1 MAAFPS
7 LILKDR
13 IEQQTIAIDEYRRTG
28 GYEGLGEMLNHE
40 SPKDIKQ
47 TVLDSGLQ
55 GRGGAGFPAGK
66 KWQLLPDD
74 APHPRYIVANT
85 DEMEPGTFK
94 DRLLLSVNPH
104 TVIEGMIIAGYAN
117 SAEKGYFFIRPSYQ
131 QVAVIFEKALSE
143 ARTAGFLG
151 RKILGSDFSF
161 DIVVHRS
168 AGRYICG
175 EAKGLIHALQGQRP
189 HPNIEAHLTESGL
202 WGQPTIVNN
211 AETLAY
217 VPFILRNGAQWFR
230 DLGKHDKAPG
240 NKIYSVC
247 GRVRRPGVFELP
259 FGTPL
264 GEILQEHAGGM
275 LPGYRFKACVP
286 GGASTRYLTEA
297 SFDVPMDFESVAEIG
312 PGHRLGTGAIMV
324 FDHTC
329 CLVAIT
335 LNMIQFFARESC
347 GWCTPCR
354 EGLPYM
360 ETLLAAIERGEGK
373 AEFLPLLEEMCDHM
387 QHAYCAFAPGAAAPV
402 QGLLEDF
409 SDEVEAHIAQKKC
422 PVEHDDPNQWP
433 SPPMPGV
440 EDLEAG
446 NERHPS
452 CPS

>member
-1 MAAFPS
+1 MPAAQT
-7 LILKDR
+7 LILRDR
-13 IEQQTIAIDEYRRTG
+13 LEHETISIDKYRRTG
-28 GYEGLGEMLNHE
+28 GYEGLRELLNHE
-40 SPKDIKQ
+40 APENIKK

-117 SAEKGYFFIRPSYQ
+117 SAQKGYFFIRPSYHL
-131 QVAVIFEKALSE
+131 VATKIEKALDE

-151 RKILGSDFSF
+151 QRILGSDFSF
-161 DIVVHRS
+161 EIVVHRS

-175 EAKGLIHALQGQRP
+175 EAKGLIHALQGERP
-189 HPNIEAHLTESGL
+189 HPTIEGHLTEEGL
-202 WGQPTIVNN
+202 WGRPTIVNN

-217 VPFILRNGAQWFR
+217 VPHIVRNGAKWFR
-230 DLGKHDKAPG
+230 DLGKHENAPG

-264 GEILQEHAGGM
+264 GEIIEEHAGGM
-275 LPGYRFKACVP
+275 LPGYEFKACLP
-286 GGASTRYLTEA
+286 GGASTRYLTKDFFHVA
-297 SFDVPMDFESVAEIG
+297 MDFDSMAKIG
-312 PGHRLGTGAIMV
+312 PGHRLGTGAVMV

-329 CLVAIT
+329 CLVGIT
-335 LNMIQFFARESC
+335 LNLIQFFARESC

-360 ETLLAAIERGEGK
+360 ESLLAALERGEGEADFPARLK
-373 AEFLPLLEEMCDHM
+373 EMCRHM
-387 QHAYCAFAPGAAAPV
+387 RNAYCAFALGAASPV
-402 QGLLEDF
+402 QGLMEDF
-409 SDEVEAHIAQKKC
+409 EGEVNAHITLKKC
-422 PVEHDDPNQWP
+422 PLEHDDPNPWP
-433 SPPMPGV
+433 SAPMRGI
-440 EDLEAG
+440 EDLETG
-446 NERHPS
+446 SERYPS
-452 CPS
+452 CPV